1 VANDNKIEIRIA
13 PLVDA
18 REGSTIRS
26 RAASEIASQRPR
38 PIHHSPLQSTGCS
51 LAIPDFLIANPE
63 LELLASNTKSGPLR
77 FSNRKKI
84 AVFDPRRSAPFGESK
99 APSSPVTRLSLAL
112 TTAVAAEGSLITA
125 FLIATFANSEFK
137 STHCKHALYK
147 ISNRYQN
154 ACFEF
159 SASRTLKHGSWGT
172 NHESRITSHES
183 RTTTHAAFRS
193 TIPRGQ
199 NADH

>member
-1 VANDNKIEIRIA
+1 VANDNKIEFQVA
-13 PLVDA
+13 PPVHA

-51 LAIPDFLIANPE
+51 LAIPDFLIANLE
-63 LELLASNTKSGPLR
+63 LEFLASDSKRGLLR

-84 AVFDPRRSAPFGESK
+84 AVFDPRHGEPFGESK
-99 APSSPVTRLSLAL
+99 ELSSPVTRHL
-112 TTAVAAEGSLITA
+112 SLITA
-125 FLIATFANSEFK
+125 FLIATFTNSRFG
-137 STHCKHALYK
+137 STYCKHVPYR
-147 ISNRYQN
+147 ISNRN
-154 ACFEF
+154 KNVCFSF
-159 SASRTLKHGSWGT
+159 PGSRFASHWSRAT
-172 NHESRITSHES
+172 NHDP